1 MKKYNRLR
9 IEITGRCNLLCKYC
23 YNEKFNSNKISNKEL
38 SLKEIKKLI
47 DEGIQLG
54 IENVLLIGGE
64 PFLHPDI
71 IQILDYIKKNGL
83 SLSITSNGTI
93 ITEKVMNKL
102 KESKISRISISLD
115 GLRAHDEVRVPS
127 KHEKILENIKKLLSI
142 TPHIHVLTVINEKSK
157 EDLLKLYDILKGI
170 GIEEWAPSHV
180 FVHGRFLNNK
190 EELGLKNYNELF
202 EIYQKLLKKFFEDK
216 KPFRLAIHNVY
227 NSEVM
232 NEEYESFNLDTHPC
246 NYYFKDTLAIKPNS
260 DLVLC
265 PNDPSIK
272 ENIRENDFS
281 LKKALNKRNK
291 LDFFNIKVGD
301 INECVNCRYLHL
313 CGGGCRSEA
322 KRFLGNYLSPDPISC
337 IFMKNFEEKILP
349 ILPTEERERF
359 EKIIIKN
366 KPFPI
371 IEGKN
376 VQEGVEK
383 YEKIKK
389 NI

>member
-23 YNEKFNSNKISNKEL
+23 YNEKFNSNKVSDKEL
-38 SLKEIKKLI
+38 SFEEIKKLI
-47 DEGIQLG
+47 DEGIPLG
-54 IENVLLIGGE
+54 VENVLLIGGE
-64 PFLHPDI
+64 PLLHPNI
-71 IQILDYIKKNGL
+71 IQILDYIKNKNL

-93 ITEKVMNKL
+93 ITDAILNKL

-115 GLRAHDEVRVPS
+115 GLRAHDEVRIPS
-127 KHEKILENIKKLLSI
+127 KHEEILENIKRLLTI

-157 EDLLKLYDILKGI
+157 GDILELYEILKQI
-170 GIEEWAPSHV
+170 KIEEWAPSHV
-180 FVHGRFLNNK
+180 FVHGRFLDNK
-190 EELGLKNYNELF
+190 EELGLKDYDKLF
-202 EIYQKLLKKFFEDK
+202 EIYQELLKKFFEDK

-232 NEEYESFNLDTHPC
+232 EEEYESFDLDTHPC
-246 NYYFKDTLAIKPNS
+246 NYYFEDTLAIKPNS

-281 LKKALNKRNK
+281 LKKALEKRNR
-291 LDFFNIKVGD
+291 LDFFNIKVRD
-301 INECVNCRYLHL
+301 IKECPDCRYLHL

-322 KRFLGNYLSPDPISC
+322 KRFLGEYFYPDPISC

-349 ILPTEERERF
+349 VLPLEERERF
-359 EKIIIKN
+359 EKIIIKS

-371 IEGKN
+371 IKGKN
-376 VQEGVEK
+376 IQECIEDYK
-383 YEKIKK
+383 KIKK
-389 NI
+389 